1 VSSPSPGLL
10 LGGSRSLS
18 PSAAP
23 LVRRVVS
30 AALRAGFV
38 LSSGCAAGADQ
49 IVISSAL
56 ALAPSSAHGCRSLR
70 VAAAGSSAG
79 AGFWS
84 GSAPLSLL
92 RSAAAAGAQVS
103 WLAGGSLQVPL
114 RARLL
119 RRSLAAL
126 AGCSSAAFFLASPTS
141 PGSLRVAAAAV
152 ASGAQ
157 VFAFPYGFEG
167 PPAPP
172 PGCAGSWLPGAL
184 VGCACWQ
191 WRPEASQP
199 ALF

>member
-1 VSSPSPGLL
+1 MSSPSPAPGLL

-38 LSSGCAAGADQ
+38 LASGCAAGADQ
-49 IVISSAL
+49 LVVSAAISL
-56 ALAPSSAHGCRSLR
+56 DPGSLR
-70 VAAAGSSAG
+70 VFAAGSAEG

-103 WLAGGSLQVPL
+103 WLAGGSLAVPL

-157 VFAFPYGFEG
+157 VFAFPDGFEG

-191 WRPEASQP
+191 WYPEASQP